1 VSCQQHARNYAL
13 IGVSDRLQT
22 LFRVAGVNAILTT
35 YGSLAEAEAGLSGK
49 AASA

>member
-1 VSCQQHARNYAL
+1 L

-22 LFRVAGVNAILTT
+22 LFRVAGVDAILTT
-35 YGSLAEAEAGLSGK
+35 YRSLAEAEAGLGGK